1 MRAGLAEDNYYQIL
15 GIGVRATQD
24 EIKVAYKKLARKFH
38 PDVNQGSAEHEEKFK
53 KILEAY
59 QTLSD
64 QAKKNRYDLS
74 LFYRA
79 AGLSDASPGPDPAY
93 RNVPRT
99 PRQVEEERYRS
110 RSRDRQV
117 YREFAGP
124 ASSRKITPNGIAIAL
139 LVVSSFVMISYWMG
153 YAMNHHM
160 AKKYLRQGD
169 FYQALEYD
177 DEFGDAYFARYR
189 FFSVRNYPAEKLLK
203 DLNLAIRY
211 ADEPEPV
218 WLLERARIKLRLD
231 SIPQAAADFE
241 AAKDAGPGIDSVW
254 LSLADFYAVHLKRPE
269 KALASYDTVLKIR
282 PGYVPAL
289 SGKGKALYQLKRF
302 PAAIACFS
310 QCIEKDGADRSLF
323 FMRGASLLALG
334 KKEEACLDLNQ
345 ALNMGYLDAL
355 ALVDRYCAATP

>member
-1 MRAGLAEDNYYQIL
+1 MAEDNYYQIL
-15 GIGVRATQD
+15 GIGVRATPE
-24 EIKVAYKKLARKFH
+24 EIKAAYKKLARKFH

-79 AGLSDASPGPDPAY
+79 AGLSDAGPGPDPAY

-99 PRQVEEERYRS
+99 PRQAEEERYRS
-110 RSRDRQV
+110 RSRARQV

-124 ASSRKITPNGIAIAL
+124 AGNRKITPNVIAIAL

-160 AKKYLRQGD
+160 AKKYLKEGN

-177 DEFGDAYFARYR
+177 DEFAEAYFARYR

-241 AAKDAGPGIDSVW
+241 AAKEAGPGIDSVW
-254 LSLADFYAVHLKRPE
+254 LSLAEFYAVHLKRPE

-282 PGYVPAL
+282 PDYLPAL
-289 SGKGKALYQLKRF
+289 RGKGKALYQLKRF

-310 QCIEKDGADRSLF
+310 QCIEKGGADREML
-323 FMRGASLLALG
+323 FMRGASFLALG
-334 KKEEACLDLNQ
+334 KKEDACSDLNQ
-345 ALNMGYLDAL
+345 ALNMGYLEAL
-355 ALVDRYCAATP
+355 ALVDRYCSEFL